1 MTSSLSSR
9 AQNLL
14 DRYAH
19 FLTAHPWWV
28 LGLWLIFVAAMSTGS
43 GWLTFRSDERVFFA
57 EENPLLVQLDAFQ
70 KRYGKEDNAVILVHA
85 REGDLIRGEHLA
97 AIARI
102 TADAWKTPHARR
114 VDSPTNFLIV
124 SGDAE
129 NMSVDHFWRTVDPVD
144 PKSLQALREKANETP
159 LLMGRILS
167 HDFRTGIIVVSLR
180 LPSAKT
186 GGDAAGGEPPAGER
200 GHTESGMPHTED
212 ILSLLEANTP
222 QTGEAADAVD
232 PDPVE
237 TVVADLRKRL
247 DVYRAE
253 YPGLEFRLS
262 GSVALDAAF
271 TEASEMDAALLI
283 PAMVTLTL
291 LLLLAQIRSFSAVIA
306 TMLVIGASIGSALGL
321 GGYCGVPLSSV
332 SVASPFVIIIVAL
345 CGAVHFSFA
354 VRRAAGDPV
363 HSVIDAMRDTAW
375 PIFLMA
381 ATTATGFF
389 SLGFSESPPF
399 GHLGFL
405 CGFGT
410 VFAWLYT
417 MTMLP
422 AFLSLFPP
430 RKGHTGLIGLETS
443 FRALGRRIAQHPKIA
458 LCMTLLPALFFS
470 AFITRNQ
477 LDDRYIR
484 YFDHR
489 FEFRRDTDAL
499 NKYLGGFYTLEFD
512 LRAER
517 GEGKRGISELNYLHS
532 VDHLAEWLRV
542 QEGVTHV
549 AGQAD
554 RIKMISRAVGGG
566 GPDAYIIPNDS
577 LVAEQLLALYEL
589 QLPYGFDLAEE
600 LVVDHSA
607 SRMTVALND
616 LSSAQTLELAEKARD
631 WIERNEPALVSSAEA
646 TGTSNMFSHIGMRN
660 IRNMVTGTI
669 VSFVVV
675 AGFLLLAFRNFTLT
689 AISMVANILPGLAA
703 IGGWGL
709 IVGEVGMAV
718 ATIISM
724 TLGIIVDDTIHIVT
738 GIQRRLHLGLGVR
751 EAIEDTFGTVGP
763 GVISTTVCLSSGFF
777 VLSLSGFQINAWIGL
792 MTAIVTLIAIVFDL
806 FFVPAAFALLYSRK
820 ETQQTCV

>member
-1 MTSSLSSR
+1 MSSSPSPFPSFASR
-9 AQNLL
+9 IPYRL
-14 DRYAH
+14 DRYVH
-19 FLTAHPWWV
+19 FLTAHPWRV
-28 LGLWLIFVAAMSTGS
+28 LALWLLFVAAMSTGS

-70 KRYGKEDNAVILVHA
+70 ARYGKEDNAVILVHA
-85 REGDLIRGEHLA
+85 REGDLIRGDRLA

-102 TADAWKTPHARR
+102 TADAWKVPYARR

-124 SGDAE
+124 SGNAE
-129 NMSVDHFWRTVDPVD
+129 DMSVDHFWRTVDPVD
-144 PKSLQALREKANETP
+144 PQALQKLREKANETP

-167 HDFRTGIIVVSLR
+167 RDFRTGIIVVSLR
-180 LPSAKT
+180 LPTTSP
-186 GGDAAGGEPPAGER
+186 GDAETAPATDDQRPDG
-200 GHTESGMPHTED
+200 TPQNED
-212 ILSLLEANTP
+212 ILSLLEGTAP
-222 QTGEAADAVD
+222 QTGAAAPDDA
-232 PDPVE
+232 DPVG
-237 TVVADLRKRL
+237 TIVADLRKRL
-247 DVYRAE
+247 VGYRAE
-253 YPGLEFRLS
+253 YPELEFRLS

-321 GGYCGVPLSSV
+321 AGYCGVPLSSV

-354 VRRAAGDPV
+354 VRRAEGAPA
-363 HSVIDAMRDTAW
+363 HSVADAMRDTAW
-375 PIFLMA
+375 PIFLMS

-399 GHLGFL
+399 RHLGFI
-405 CGFGT
+405 CGSGT

-422 AFLSLFPP
+422 AFLSRFPP
-430 RKGHTGLIGLETS
+430 RKGRTGLIGLESS
-443 FRALGRRIAQHPKIA
+443 FRALGRWIARNPKTA
-458 LCMTLLPALFFS
+458 LSLALLPALFFS

-484 YFDHR
+484 YFDNR
-489 FEFRRDTDAL
+489 FEFRRDTDVL
-499 NKYLGGFYTLEFD
+499 NQYLGGFYTLEFD
-512 LRAER
+512 LR
-517 GEGKRGISELNYLHS
+517 GKGGRGISEPDYLHS
-532 VDHLAEWLRV
+532 VDRLEEWLRA

-554 RIKMISRAVGGG
+554 RIKMISRAVGSGG
-566 GPDAYIIPNDS
+566 QEAYAIPDNGA
-577 LVAEQLLALYEL
+577 VAEQLLALYEL

-607 SRMTVALND
+607 SRMTVALSD
-616 LSSAQTLELAEKARD
+616 LSSAQTLELAEKTRD
-631 WIERNEPALVSSAEA
+631 WIERNEPMLAGSAEA

-660 IRNMVTGTI
+660 IRNMITGTI
-669 VSFVVV
+669 VSFIVV

-689 AISMVANILPGLAA
+689 AISMVANVLPGLAA

-738 GIQRRLHLGLGVR
+738 GIQHRLRLGLDVR
-751 EAIEDTFGTVGP
+751 EAIEDTFGKVGP

-777 VLSLSGFQINAWIGL
+777 VLALSGFQINAWIGL
-792 MTAIVTLIAIVFDL
+792 MTAIITLIAIIFDL
-806 FFVPAAFALLYSRK
+806 FFVPAAFTLLYSRK